1 MKSIKYYRG
10 EKGKKISVEQYLDM
24 IKPYL
29 RDLINENKAI
39 ETSSDE
45 WKIQIN
51 THIIFVTS
59 NDTGEIVLVLCGV
72 IMKELR

>member
-1 MKSIKYYRG
+1 
-10 EKGKKISVEQYLDM
+10 M

-51 THIIFVTS
+51 THIIFVSS
-59 NDTGEIVLVLCGV
+59 NDTGEIVLFLCGV
-72 IMKELR
+72 IMKELS